1 MMRSIRGYWRTIR
14 QYASSPKT
22 RYEYRH
28 YAWFL
33 LGYML
38 LVLFIWGGIY
48 LIHETIET
56 GSLWWHL

>member
-1 MMRSIRGYWRTIR
+1 MMKWIRGYGQTIR

-33 LGYML
+33 FGYVL
-38 LVLFIWGGIY
+38 VVLFIWGGIY
-48 LIHETIET
+48 LIHETNET
-56 GSLWWHL
+56 GSLWGYL